1 MREFLSVAICVIVS
15 LVLLAVATRYVSG
28 IWIFAAIHNLQ
39 LHVSIISIA
48 ALLLALILKR
58 GLLPGGLLILAL
70 VFLGHAIWMSRE
82 FVQAPPPANTRSE
95 TFKLM
100 SFNILMTNFEQ
111 AEAVRDLILSSGADV
126 VNLMEA
132 GPLQAHLQALSTIY
146 PHRLGCGEMTKQC
159 DLMMLSKLPLADR
172 TIVSLSELFEERMM
186 LAKIAFNGQPLH
198 IAAIHT
204 TKPYFDAFQTYEL
217 RNAARVL
224 SAIDGPL
231 ILSGDF
237 NASTLAPN
245 VRAFL
250 KATGLRTAEREP
262 ATWPT
267 QAGRLGIA
275 IDHVFVRSPFA
286 ISSLERLA
294 DALGSNHY
302 GLVAEI
308 AVAKD

>member
-1 MREFLSVAICVIVS
+1 MREFLSAAICVIVS

-28 IWIFAAIHNLQ
+28 IWIFATIHNLQ

-58 GLLPGGLLILAL
+58 GLLPGGLLVLAL
-70 VFLGHAIWMSRE
+70 VLLGHAIWMSRE
-82 FVQAPPPANTRSE
+82 FVQAPPPAGTRSE

-126 VNLMEA
+126 VNIMEG
-132 GPLQAHLQALSTIY
+132 GPLQAHLQALSAIY

-186 LAKIAFNGQPLH
+186 LAKIALNGQPLH

-224 SAIDGPL
+224 SAMDGPL

-275 IDHVFVRSPFA
+275 IDHVFVRPPFA
-286 ISSLERLA
+286 ISSLERLP

-302 GLVAEI
+302 GLVAEM